1 MKKFFRIT
9 GIIIGAILIL
19 LLLAAL
25 FVKND
30 YGVERNIMVFK
41 PRQEIFDYV
50 RYLKNQNDFSVWAKI
65 DPEMQMHYTGTDGKV
80 GFVSA
85 WDSPVK
91 QAGKGEQEI
100 IRLVEGKRI
109 DYEIRFLKPM
119 KSTDNAYFILKS
131 MEDSTTMVTWGF
143 TGKINYPFNAMLL
156 FMNMQDMIG
165 NDFEQGL
172 YNLKE
177 ILEEN

>member
-9 GIIIGAILIL
+9 GILIGVILIL
-19 LLLAAL
+19 FLLVAI
-25 FVKND
+25 VVSKD
-30 YGVERNIMVFK
+30 YIVERNIMVFK

-85 WDSPVK
+85 WDSPVR

-100 IRLVEGKRI
+100 VRLDEGRRI

-119 KSTDNAYFILKS
+119 KSTDDAYFVLKALQ
-131 MEDSTTMVTWGF
+131 DSTTMITWGF
-143 TGKINYPFNAMLL
+143 KGKIKYPMNTMLL
-156 FMNMQDMIG
+156 FMDMEEMIG
-165 NDFEQGL
+165 NDLEQGL
-172 YNLKE
+172 YNLKG
-177 ILEEN
+177 ILEGE